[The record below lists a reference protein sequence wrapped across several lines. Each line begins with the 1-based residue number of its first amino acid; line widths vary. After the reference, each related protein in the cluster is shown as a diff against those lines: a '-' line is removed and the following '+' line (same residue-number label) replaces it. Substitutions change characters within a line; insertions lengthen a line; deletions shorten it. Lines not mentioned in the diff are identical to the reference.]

1 MGQSNILILIKVKA
15 YQNHIAIMNS
25 HASNNRTLTNTRE
38 KPVINGRDIMKT
50 PLTQDGLS
58 QKMTEKERL

>member
-50 PLTQDGLS
+50 PLT
-58 QKMTEKERL
+58 